1 MDDIYY
7 APATHLL
14 YVGAA
19 RVGKLT
25 IAHADD
31 NGHLSIVAQVPTREG
46 GRNGVLAQN
55 GTLYLAH
62 SGLAKL
68 SALIVVSP
76 SGK

>member
-1 MDDIYY
+1 M
-7 APATHLL
+7 L

-19 RVGKLT
+19 RAGKLT

-46 GRNGVLAQN
+46 ARNGVLAPN
-55 GTLYLAH
+55 GTLYMAH

>member
-1 MDDIYY
+1 VDDIYY

-19 RVGKLT
+19 KASKLT
-25 IAHADD
+25 IARTDD
-31 NGHLSIVAQVPTREG
+31 KGHLALVAQVPTREG
-46 GRNGVLAQN
+46 ARNGVLAQN
-55 GTLYLAH
+55 GTLYMAH
-62 SGLAKL
+62 SGLTKL

>member
-1 MDDIYY
+1 MNIYY

-19 RVGKLT
+19 KAAKLT
-25 IAHADD
+25 LARADD
-31 NGHLSIVAQVPTREG
+31 NGHLSMIAQVPIREG
-46 GRNGVLAQN
+46 GRNGVLAKN

-62 SGLAKL
+62 SGLTKL